1 MKTRILMAAIC
12 LTIAGLAAA
21 AEVPRPPAKPR
32 TAGASTQSAPA
43 GPAGEVP
50 RPLPRPK
57 RTQLGHVDPSL
68 ADTAAPPPPP
78 PVFSPSTLPSGL
90 PQRPADAAEEESCDR
105 ALRYFARAS
114 PLPEIDDGGGC
125 FIEAPYDVIGAG
137 RNPTV
142 SLVPS
147 ATLNCEAI
155 RALANWLDGP
165 VQRTARDLYGRSVAG
180 IWVAASYVC
189 RPRNGDE
196 GTKLSEHARGNAID
210 ISGFVFDDG
219 SVIGVEQG
227 WSGDA
232 VSAAFLERVHA
243 RACGI
248 FTTVIGPDG
257 DEYHKTHIHLDLAR
271 RGRQGTSTFCQ

>member
-1 MKTRILMAAIC
+1 MRTRILMAAIC
-12 LTIAGLAAA
+12 LAVGGPAVA
-21 AEVPRPPAKPR
+21 AEVPRPPAKPH
-32 TAGASTQSAPA
+32 AAASTQSAPT
-43 GPAGEVP
+43 PAGEVP

-57 RTQLGHVDPSL
+57 RLQLGHVDPNI

-90 PQRPADAAEEESCDR
+90 PERPANGAEEQSCDR
-105 ALRYFARAS
+105 ALRYFARAA

-147 ATLNCEAI
+147 ATLQCETI

-196 GTKLSEHARGNAID
+196 GARLSEHAEGNAID

-219 SVIGVEQG
+219 SVIGVEHG

-232 VSAAFLERVHA
+232 ISAAFLERVHA

-257 DEYHKTHIHLDLAR
+257 DADHKTHIHLDLAR
-271 RGRQGTSTFCQ
+271 RGRGGTSTFCQ